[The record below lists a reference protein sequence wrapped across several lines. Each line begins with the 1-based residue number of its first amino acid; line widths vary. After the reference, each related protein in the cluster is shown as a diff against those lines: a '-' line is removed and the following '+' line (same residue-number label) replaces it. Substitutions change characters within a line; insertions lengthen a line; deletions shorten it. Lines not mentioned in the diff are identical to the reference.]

1 MTHATA
7 IAAAV
12 LAAFLLPPPAA
23 PAEAKL
29 RPNVVMVVTDDQA
42 LSQYDER
49 TIPRTRRLLGDR
61 GTTFTEAIV
70 TTPLCC
76 PSRATMITG
85 QYGHNNGVL
94 RNKYGNLRS
103 KRNTL
108 PVWLDEAG
116 YTTIHV
122 GKYMNRYAAAA
133 KPNTEVAPGWDEW
146 HSVITPHYFDYE
158 LMANG
163 RAKSFGERPE
173 DYLGRALTQRSVRMV
188 ETYAPRRRPF
198 YLQLDHF
205 APHDD
210 VGVDPGRC
218 AEGPVPDPADYD
230 RFAGE
235 PLPAPPGFDEA
246 DVSDK
251 PSFIQELPRIDE
263 ATRARMQDRHA
274 CALASLPS
282 VDRSVAAVHRAVKR
296 AGELRDTVFVFVSD
310 NGIFAGEHRIPV
322 SKANA
327 YEESLRV
334 PLVISA
340 PARLLGGEPPRESDL
355 PVANV
360 DIAPTILD
368 FARAEPCRNRRDCRT
383 LDGRSLVP
391 ILTGREGAWPS
402 DRAIVVELDRG
413 KTEVEVDGRACA
425 YTGVRTPTA
434 MFVEHSGS
442 INPSTGRCEPLDGG
456 VEYEL
461 YDLVNDPFELQSLA
475 ALAAIPGTPESTL
488 FGEMAARSAEL
499 RDCTG
504 IRGRDPEP
512 SGGRT
517 WCE

>member
-12 LAAFLLPPPAA
+12 LAALLLPPPV
-23 PAEAKL
+23 PAEAKQ

-49 TIPRTRRLLGDR
+49 TMPRTRRLLGER

-70 TTPLCC
+70 STPLCC

-94 RNKYGNLRS
+94 RNNYVDLQAKN
-103 KRNTL
+103 NTL
-108 PVWLDEAG
+108 PVWLDEEG

-122 GKYMNRYAAAA
+122 GKYMNRYADAVR
-133 KPNTEVAPGWDEW
+133 PNTEVAPGWDEW
-146 HSVITPHYFDYE
+146 HSVTAPHYFRYE
-158 LMANG
+158 LQVNG
-163 RAKSFGERPE
+163 RAKSYGKRPE
-173 DYLGRALTQRSVRMV
+173 DYLGRVLTERSVRMV
-188 ETYAPRRRPF
+188 KTYAPKRKPF

-210 VGVDPGRC
+210 AGVDPGRC
-218 AEGPVPDPADYD
+218 GDGPVPDPVDYD

-235 PLPAPPGFDEA
+235 PLPAPVSFDEA

-263 ATRARMQDRHA
+263 ASRERMQDRHD
-274 CALASLPS
+274 CALASLAS

-296 AGELRDTVFVFVSD
+296 AGDLGDTVFIFVSD

-340 PARLLGGEPPRESDL
+340 PAKLLGGEPPRESDL

-368 FARAEPCRNRRDCRT
+368 LARAEPCRTRRDCRT
-383 LDGRSLVP
+383 IDGRSLVP
-391 ILTGREGAWPS
+391 ILAGRPGAWPT
-402 DRAIVVELDRG
+402 DRGIVVELDRG

-442 INPSTGRCEPLDGG
+442 IDPSTRRCQPLDGG
-456 VEYEL
+456 IEYEL
-461 YDLVNDPFELQSLA
+461 YDLASDPFELQSLA
-475 ALAAIPGTPESTL
+475 GPGAVPGTPEAAL
-488 FGEMAARSAEL
+488 FAEMAARSAEL
-499 RDCTG
+499 RDCAG

-512 SGGRT
+512 RGGRT